1 MSWAQGG
8 GETVLIAEDT
18 GALRDVLVDLLGKL
32 GYRVLA
38 ASTGEE
44 ALDIAAAER
53 VDLLLTD
60 VRMPGI
66 SGLEVAKRLGSVP
79 VLFMTGFSPDECDV
93 PAEHLLEK
101 PFSPRVLAHR
111 VRERLDGPAT
121 RT

>member
-1 MSWAQGG
+1 MSWARGG
-8 GETVLIAEDT
+8 SETVLIAEDT
-18 GALRDVLVDLLGKL
+18 GSLRDVLVDLLGKL

-38 ASTGEE
+38 ASNGEE
-44 ALDIAAAER
+44 ALDIAATER

-79 VLFMTGFSPDECDV
+79 VLFMTGFAPECDV
-93 PAEHLLEK
+93 PAEHLIEK

-111 VRERLDGPAT
+111 VRERLDGPPT